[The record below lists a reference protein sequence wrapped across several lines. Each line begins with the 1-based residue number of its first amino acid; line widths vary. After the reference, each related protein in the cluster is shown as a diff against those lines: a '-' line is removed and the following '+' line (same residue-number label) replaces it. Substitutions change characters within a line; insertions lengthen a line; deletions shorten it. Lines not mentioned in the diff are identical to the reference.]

1 MRSTRDTWLQI
12 HCSVPSPNLEYL
24 VTGSSQNI
32 RVTQENNMTGSHK
45 KQRYYE
51 TVHRTVSQTVDKVA
65 KPCRV

>member
-1 MRSTRDTWLQI
+1 MFIMNFKKFIQTR
-12 HCSVPSPNLEYL
+12 NFFGR

-32 RVTQENNMTGSHK
+32 RLAQEKNMTGSHK